1 MKTNTE
7 YATESG
13 RKASLNFNFESRN
26 PATGELIA
34 VHREHDRAETDA
46 RLQRAWHGWRRWS
59 RTPLRERIAFL
70 TRLSLLLE
78 ERVET
83 YGRLITSEMGKPLA
97 DSIFEIKKCAWDA
110 RHLAETGEA
119 YLQPQP
125 IPGIAAQ
132 IVYESVGPIFAV
144 MPWNVPFWQ
153 VLRFF
158 NTTALVGNT
167 ALIKHAETVQGCA
180 EALEILV
187 RDAGG
192 PEGLYANLAIRVEAC
207 AAVIAD
213 PRVRAATV
221 TASVRAGRA
230 VAEQAARVGKR
241 VVLEL
246 GGSDPF
252 IVLEDAD
259 LAKAVRFA
267 VTSRYFNNSEGCICA
282 KRFLVAESL
291 FDRFTKAFVEQS
303 RALPMGDPMMEG
315 TKLGPL
321 ARSDLR
327 KNLHRQ
333 VRDAV
338 KAGARILTGGEIPDG
353 PGNFYPPTV
362 LVGLPP
368 EAAIAKEE
376 FFGPVAMIFP
386 FQTDDEAIYLAN
398 STDFGLSAAV
408 WSRDLAR
415 ARRMAGEIESGMVF
429 INDFTRSDPRAPFGG
444 FKASGYGREL
454 GAPGAL
460 ELTNP
465 KLIWQGA

>member
-1 MKTNTE
+1 MVTSILGARST
-7 YATESG
+7 
-13 RKASLNFNFESRN
+13 NFESRN
-26 PATGELIA
+26 PATGELLG
-34 VHREHDRAETDA
+34 VHPEHDKAETGA
-46 RLQRAWHGWRRWS
+46 RLQRAWDGWRLWS
-59 RTPLRERIAFL
+59 RTPMQERIAFL
-70 TRLSLLLE
+70 TRLAELLE
-78 ERVET
+78 ERAET
-83 YGRLITSEMGKPLA
+83 YGRLITAEMGKPLA
-97 DSIFEIKKCAWDA
+97 DSIFEIKKSAWAA
-110 RHLAETGEA
+110 RHLAEAGEA
-119 YLQPQP
+119 YLKPQP
-125 IPGIAAQ
+125 VAGLPAQ
-132 IVYESVGPIFAV
+132 IIYESIGPIFSV
-144 MPWNVPFWQ
+144 QPWNVPFWQ

-180 EALEILV
+180 EALETLV

-192 PEGLYANLAIRVEAC
+192 PEGLYVNLAIQVEAC

-213 PRVRAATV
+213 PRVRAVTV
-221 TASVRAGRA
+221 TGSVRAGRA
-230 VAEQAARVGKR
+230 VAAEAAQVGKR
-241 VVLEL
+241 AVLEL

-259 LAKAVRFA
+259 
-267 VTSRYFNNSEGCICA
+267 CICA

-291 FDRFTKAFVEQS
+291 FDDFTKAFVEQS
-303 RALPMGDPMMEG
+303 KALPMGDPMKEG
-315 TKLGPL
+315 IKIGPL
-321 ARSDLR
+321 ASSGAR

-333 VRDAV
+333 VLDAV
-338 KAGARILTGGEIPDG
+338 KGGARILTGGEIPAG

-386 FQTDDEAIYLAN
+386 FKTEEEAIRLAN
-398 STDFGLSAAV
+398 ITDFGLSAAV
-408 WSRDLAR
+408 WSRDLVK
-415 ARRMAGEIESGMVF
+415 ARRVAGEIESGMVF

-454 GAPGAL
+454 GVPGAL

>member
-1 MKTNTE
+1 M
-7 YATESG
+7 
-13 RKASLNFNFESRN
+13 NFESRN
-26 PATGELIA
+26 PATGELLGTYPEYNKTE
-34 VHREHDRAETDA
+34 VEV
-46 RLQRAWHGWRRWS
+46 RLQRAWDGWRRWS
-59 RTPLRERIAFL
+59 RTPLQERIAFL
-70 TRLSLLLE
+70 ARLAELLE
-78 ERVET
+78 ERTET
-83 YGRLITSEMGKPLA
+83 YAHLITTEMGKPLA
-97 DSIFEIKKCAWDA
+97 DSIFEIKKSAWDA
-110 RHLAETGEA
+110 RHLAEAGEA
-119 YLQPQP
+119 YLKPQP
-125 IPGIAAQ
+125 IPGVPAQ
-132 IVYESVGPIFAV
+132 IIYESVGPVFSV
-144 MPWNVPFWQ
+144 QPWNVPFWQ

-180 EALEILV
+180 EALETLV
-187 RDAGG
+187 LDAGG
-192 PEGLYANLAIRVEAC
+192 PEGLYVNLAIQVEAC

-221 TASVRAGRA
+221 TGSVRAGRA
-230 VAEQAARVGKR
+230 VAEQAARAGKR

-259 LAKAVRFA
+259 LAKAVQLGVA
-267 VTSRYFNNSEGCICA
+267 SRYFNNSQGCICA

-291 FDRFTKAFVEQS
+291 FDEFTKAFVEQS
-303 RALPMGDPMMEG
+303 KALPMGDPMKEG
-315 TKLGPL
+315 IKVGPL
-321 ARSDLR
+321 ALSGAR

-333 VRDAV
+333 VLDAV
-338 KAGARILTGGEIPDG
+338 KAGAHILTGGEIPAG

-368 EAAIAKEE
+368 EAIAKEE

-386 FQTDDEAIYLAN
+386 FKTEDEAIRLAN
-398 STDFGLSAAV
+398 ITDFGLSAAV
-408 WSRDLAR
+408 WSRDLVR
-415 ARRMAGEIESGMVF
+415 ARRVAGEIESGMVF
-429 INDFTRSDPRAPFGG
+429 INDFTRTDPRAPFGG

-465 KLIWQGA
+465 KVIWQAA